1 MAIDVRQTRNE
12 KLTRCKYY
20 APEYVNNN
28 KLTQN
33 AECSGIFY
41 AKDSVPFSKT
51 SIAMGNALIT
61 QITGEISTNDYVPSL
76 SNMWYVDYGGDLYL
90 VESVVIDDANKTKQ
104 FSSRPA
110 SVTTI
115 RLRR

>member
-1 MAIDVRQTRNE
+1 MAIDLRQTRDE

-20 APEYVNNN
+20 APEYVNGN

-41 AKDSVPFSKT
+41 AKDSVPFSTT
-51 SIAMGNALIT
+51 SIATGNALISQT
-61 QITGEISTNDYVPSL
+61 TGEITTNDYVPNL
-76 SNMWYVDYGGDLYL
+76 SNMWYVDYGGELYI
-90 VESVVIDDANKTKQ
+90 VESIVVDDANKTKQ

-110 SVTTI
+110 SVTTL